1 MLFNRTLLADTN
13 SPTRQRLFLAYR
25 RLQAYGVRLTM
36 RQLSEHLAYC
46 LTGGL
51 DERRLCRAEILEQC
65 IGPRQHIYNL
75 FFGGHHARP
84 DSSVADMAAIRGI
97 HEQELG
103 AYPLPCMDKKLWHAL
118 PVDAVKLGLSPL
130 VAPYLQQL
138 IRQGSTQE
146 NPSAGA
152 EARLQARRLLYFC
165 ACPDSDEL
173 QKRLQQEFL
182 QSPGVLLHA
191 GLHGQTRLESSL
203 KRHLQNCLFHVL
215 QEHFTGIHL
224 PASSRRHS
232 RDTLYITLNRPT
244 PLLRQSVQ
252 TVLCTVSWLENF
264 DLCITRRK
272 DGRFS
277 LLLEGRRNLRDIAP
291 LELTIP
297 FLDYILRRYDGAV
310 GDLPR
315 ATFAQQLNTLKAQI
329 LRSMKD
335 DGETQAIR
343 LLRYCSDY
351 QLMQDEYI
359 LDGSTL
365 EVNRRGTY

>member
-1 MLFNRTLLADTN
+1 M
-13 SPTRQRLFLAYR
+13 
-25 RLQAYGVRLTM
+25 
-36 RQLSEHLAYC
+36 
-46 LTGGL
+46 
-51 DERRLCRAEILEQC
+51 
-65 IGPRQHIYNL
+65 
-75 FFGGHHARP
+75 
-84 DSSVADMAAIRGI
+84 
-97 HEQELG
+97 
-103 AYPLPCMDKKLWHAL
+103 
-118 PVDAVKLGLSPL
+118 
-130 VAPYLQQL
+130 
-138 IRQGSTQE
+138 
-146 NPSAGA
+146 
-152 EARLQARRLLYFC
+152 
-165 ACPDSDEL
+165 
-173 QKRLQQEFL
+173 
-182 QSPGVLLHA
+182 
-191 GLHGQTRLESSL
+191 
-203 KRHLQNCLFHVL
+203 L

-277 LLLEGRRNLRDIAP
+277 LQLEGRRNLRDIAP

-297 FLDYILRRYDGAV
+297 FLDYILRRYNGAV

-315 ATFAQQLNTLKAQI
+315 ATFAQQLDTLKAQI

-335 DGETQAIR
+335 DEETQAIR